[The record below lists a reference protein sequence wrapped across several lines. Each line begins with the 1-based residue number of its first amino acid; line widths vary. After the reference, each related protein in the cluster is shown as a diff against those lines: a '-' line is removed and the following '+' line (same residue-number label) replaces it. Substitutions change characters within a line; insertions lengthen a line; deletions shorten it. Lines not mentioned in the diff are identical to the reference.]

1 MGNLFSAVLNMS
13 MTGSIVILL
22 VMLARH
28 ILKPAPKIFS
38 YALWAV
44 VLFRLLCPVALTGP
58 VSVLNVLKP
67 EGQAATEATS
77 VIYFIPVERNE
88 NSDAPFVSAENP
100 SAAPVP
106 QSEPVGHTKPDIM
119 QSVSYVWITGTG
131 LMLLYSVIQYFR
143 LRQKLVGAIPYNRNV
158 YCADYIDTP
167 FVMGIFNPKIYL
179 PFDVPVNER
188 KYIIAHE
195 QHHIARFDHILKLL
209 AYVTLCIHWFNPLAW
224 VAFLLAGR
232 DMEMS
237 CDEAVIRKLGSQIR
251 ADYSASLLRLATHK
265 KIIAGMPLAF
275 GEGDTKGRIMNMARW
290 KQPRLWVSMACLLLC
305 AAILVACA
313 VNPETASSSDGTDST
328 AFSEVEGTDVGLN
341 IHKEPNILSDIVDYY
356 PNGETIT
363 ISEIQDGWGRTAQG
377 WVFMDYVTMTD
388 DVTGIVTVPNTANT
402 GTLSTISGSDVATD
416 VEWIQYGDL
425 RLLLPPGLEATNENG
440 ILTLTMDAKAVG
452 GVALRKPDDPSIY
465 SVDWLKKI
473 GISEASDTA
482 MGYMSGS
489 STYADYEITFFPDT
503 PVNQDANGNI
513 IADEQGTYVLENE
526 TTHYFFNYGTDAYDI
541 WFYNH
546 RIPNTIREALL
557 KTCILEGG
565 TDISAMQAALKKEQ
579 DALQQ
584 CRSVLERIQRSAACK
599 IETKQENGPDARNET
614 TLITSWIYGQDRLHI
629 ALNSEGGGASRFGG
643 MLVNGTKYEYD
654 APQQW
659 HTVSQWEWEDP
670 WLTRF
675 QWEDSVVA
683 YQDTRTDDSGITV
696 MLRIDQPFA
705 GSGNQQPH
713 YFVCFDYNTDGSF
726 RDVYV
731 QANLFMDNSISK
743 TESVVSLDSAMV
755 EGEIQKEYQ
764 KAVGR

>member
-13 MTGSIVILL
+13 MTGGIVILL
-22 VMLARH
+22 VMLARLV
-28 ILKPAPKIFS
+28 LKPAPKIFS

-77 VIYFIPVERNE
+77 VIYFIPVERNV
-88 NSDAPFVSAENP
+88 NSDTPFVSTENP
-100 SAAPVP
+100 SATPIPQPVP
-106 QSEPVGHTKPDIM
+106 AGHTKPDIM
-119 QSVSYVWITGTG
+119 QAVSYVWIAGTG
-131 LMLLYSVIQYFR
+131 LMLLYSVIQYIR
-143 LRQKLVGAIPYNRNV
+143 LRQKLVGAIPYNGNV

-167 FVMGIFNPKIYL
+167 FVMGIFSPKIYL

-195 QHHIARFDHILKLL
+195 QHHIARFDHIFKLL
-209 AYVTLCIHWFNPLAW
+209 AYFTLCIHWFNPLSW

-275 GEGDTKGRIMNMARW
+275 GEGDTKGRIMNMAKW

-305 AAILVACA
+305 SAILVACA
-313 VNPETASSSDGTDST
+313 VNPETAPTADNTDPDNN
-328 AFSEVEGTDVGLN
+328 A
-341 IHKEPNILSDIVDYY
+341 
-356 PNGETIT
+356 
-363 ISEIQDGWGRTAQG
+363 
-377 WVFMDYVTMTD
+377 
-388 DVTGIVTVPNTANT
+388 TGIVTTPNAANT
-402 GTLSTISGSDVATD
+402 EDVSAIPGSDVVTD
-416 VEWIQYGDL
+416 TQWIQYGDL
-425 RLLLPPGLEATNENG
+425 RLLLLSGMEATDKNG
-440 ILTLTMDAKAVG
+440 ILTLTMDAKTVG

-465 SVDWLKKI
+465 SADWLKKI

-526 TTHYFFNYGTDAYDI
+526 TTHYFFNHGTDAYDI

-546 RIPNTIREALL
+546 RIPNTIQEALL
-557 KTCILEGG
+557 KTCILEGV

-579 DALQQ
+579 DALQK
-584 CRSVLERIQRSAACK
+584 CRSVLERIQSSAACK
-599 IETKQENGPDARNET
+599 IETKQENGPDALNEI
-614 TLITSWIYGQDRLHI
+614 TLFTSWIYGQDRLHI
-629 ALNSEGGGASRFGG
+629 SQIPESGGDAMFGG
-643 MLVNGTKYEYD
+643 MLVNGTAYEYD
-654 APQQW
+654 AQQQW

-675 QWEDSVVA
+675 QWEDSVIS
-683 YQDTRTDDSGITV
+683 YQDTRTDDSSITV

-705 GSGNQQPH
+705 ESGNQQPH
-713 YFVCFDYNTDGSF
+713 YFVNFNYNTDGTF

-731 QANLFMDNSISK
+731 QANLFMDNSTYR
-743 TESVVSLDSAMV
+743 TESVASLDSALV
-755 EGEIQKEYQ
+755 EAEIQKEYQ
-764 KAVGR
+764 KAVK

>member
-22 VMLARH
+22 VMLARLV
-28 ILKPAPKIFS
+28 LKPAPKIFS

-77 VIYFIPVERNE
+77 VIYFIPVERNV
-88 NSDAPFVSAENP
+88 NSDTPFVSTENP
-100 SAAPVP
+100 SATPIPQPVP
-106 QSEPVGHTKPDIM
+106 AGHTKPDIM
-119 QSVSYVWITGTG
+119 QTVSYVWIAGTG
-131 LMLLYSVIQYFR
+131 LMLLYSVIQYIQ
-143 LRQKLVGAIPYNRNV
+143 LRRKLIGAIPYKDNV

-167 FVMGIFNPKIYL
+167 FVMGIFSPKIYL

-195 QHHIARFDHILKLL
+195 QHHISRFDHIFKLL
-209 AYVTLCIHWFNPLAW
+209 AYVTLCIHWFNPLSW
-224 VAFLLAGR
+224 MAFLLAGR

-313 VNPETASSSDGTDST
+313 VNPETAPTADNTDPDNN
-328 AFSEVEGTDVGLN
+328 A
-341 IHKEPNILSDIVDYY
+341 
-356 PNGETIT
+356 
-363 ISEIQDGWGRTAQG
+363 
-377 WVFMDYVTMTD
+377 
-388 DVTGIVTVPNTANT
+388 TGIVTTPNAANT
-402 GTLSTISGSDVATD
+402 EDVSAIPGSDVVTD
-416 VEWIQYGDL
+416 TQWIQYGDL
-425 RLLLPPGLEATNENG
+425 RLLLLSGMEATDKNG
-440 ILTLTMDAKAVG
+440 ILTLTMDAKTVG

-465 SVDWLKKI
+465 SADWLKKT

-526 TTHYFFNYGTDAYDI
+526 TTHYFFNHGTDAYDI

-557 KTCILEGG
+557 KTCILEGV
-565 TDISAMQAALKKEQ
+565 TDISAMQTALKKEQ
-579 DALQQ
+579 DALQM
-584 CRSVLERIQRSAACK
+584 CRSVLERIQSSAACK
-599 IETKQENGPDARNET
+599 IETKQENGPDALNEI
-614 TLITSWIYGQDRLHI
+614 TLFTSWIYGQNRLHI
-629 ALNSEGGGASRFGG
+629 SQIPESGGDAMFGG
-643 MLVNGTKYEYD
+643 MLVNGTAYEYD
-654 APQQW
+654 AQQQW

-675 QWEDSVVA
+675 QWEDSVVS
-683 YQDTRTDDSGITV
+683 YQDTLTDDSSITV

-705 GSGNQQPH
+705 ESGNQQPH
-713 YFVCFDYNTDGSF
+713 YFVSFNYNTDGTF

-731 QANLFMDNSISK
+731 QANLFMDNSTYR
-743 TESVVSLDSAMV
+743 TESVASLDSALV
-755 EGEIQKEYQ
+755 EAEIQKEYRQ
-764 KAVGR
+764 ATK

>member
-77 VIYFIPVERNE
+77 VIYFIPVERNV
-88 NSDAPFVSAENP
+88 NSDTPFVSTENP
-100 SAAPVP
+100 SATPIPQPVP
-106 QSEPVGHTKPDIM
+106 AGHTKPDIM
-119 QSVSYVWITGTG
+119 QTVSYVWIAGTG
-131 LMLLYSVIQYFR
+131 LMLLYSVIQYIQ
-143 LRQKLVGAIPYNRNV
+143 LRRKLIGAIPYKDNV

-167 FVMGIFNPKIYL
+167 FVMGIFSPKIYL

-195 QHHIARFDHILKLL
+195 QHHISRFDHIFKLL
-209 AYVTLCIHWFNPLAW
+209 AYVTLCIHWFNPLSW
-224 VAFLLAGR
+224 MAFLLAGR

-313 VNPETASSSDGTDST
+313 VNPETAPTADNTDPDNN
-328 AFSEVEGTDVGLN
+328 A
-341 IHKEPNILSDIVDYY
+341 
-356 PNGETIT
+356 
-363 ISEIQDGWGRTAQG
+363 
-377 WVFMDYVTMTD
+377 
-388 DVTGIVTVPNTANT
+388 TGIVTTPNAANT
-402 GTLSTISGSDVATD
+402 EDVSAIPGSDVVTD
-416 VEWIQYGDL
+416 TQWIQYGDL
-425 RLLLPPGLEATNENG
+425 RLLLLSGMEATDKNG
-440 ILTLTMDAKAVG
+440 ILTLTMDAKTVG

-465 SVDWLKKI
+465 SADWLKKT

-526 TTHYFFNYGTDAYDI
+526 TTHYFFNHGTDAYDI

-557 KTCILEGG
+557 KTCILEGV
-565 TDISAMQAALKKEQ
+565 TDISAMQTALKKEQ
-579 DALQQ
+579 DALQM
-584 CRSVLERIQRSAACK
+584 CRSVLERIQSSAACK
-599 IETKQENGPDARNET
+599 IETKQENGPDALNEI
-614 TLITSWIYGQDRLHI
+614 TLFTSWIYGQNRLHI
-629 ALNSEGGGASRFGG
+629 SQIPESGGDAMFGG
-643 MLVNGTKYEYD
+643 MLVNGTAYEYD
-654 APQQW
+654 AQQQW

-675 QWEDSVVA
+675 QWEDSVVS
-683 YQDTRTDDSGITV
+683 YQDTLTDDSSITV

-705 GSGNQQPH
+705 ESGNQQPH
-713 YFVCFDYNTDGSF
+713 YFVSFNYNTDGTF

-731 QANLFMDNSISK
+731 QANLFMDNSTYR
-743 TESVVSLDSAMV
+743 TESVASLDSALV
-755 EGEIQKEYQ
+755 EAEIQKEYRQ
-764 KAVGR
+764 ATK

>member
-77 VIYFIPVERNE
+77 VIYFIPVERNV
-88 NSDAPFVSAENP
+88 NSDTPFVSTENP
-100 SAAPVP
+100 SATTIPQPVP
-106 QSEPVGHTKPDIM
+106 AWHKKPDIM
-119 QSVSYVWITGTG
+119 QTVSYVWIAGTG
-131 LMLLYSVIQYFR
+131 LMLLYSVIQYIQ
-143 LRQKLVGAIPYNRNV
+143 LRRKLIGAIPYKDNV

-167 FVMGIFNPKIYL
+167 FVMGIFSPKIYL

-195 QHHIARFDHILKLL
+195 QHHISRFDHIFKLL
-209 AYVTLCIHWFNPLAW
+209 AYVTLCIHWFNPLSW
-224 VAFLLAGR
+224 MAFLLAGR

-313 VNPETASSSDGTDST
+313 VNPETAPTADNTDPDNN
-328 AFSEVEGTDVGLN
+328 A
-341 IHKEPNILSDIVDYY
+341 
-356 PNGETIT
+356 
-363 ISEIQDGWGRTAQG
+363 
-377 WVFMDYVTMTD
+377 
-388 DVTGIVTVPNTANT
+388 TGIVTTPNAANT
-402 GTLSTISGSDVATD
+402 EDVSAIPGSDVVTD
-416 VEWIQYGDL
+416 TQWIQYGDL
-425 RLLLPPGLEATNENG
+425 RLLLLSGMEATDKNG
-440 ILTLTMDAKAVG
+440 ILTLTMDAKTVG

-465 SVDWLKKI
+465 SADWLKKT

-526 TTHYFFNYGTDAYDI
+526 TTHYFFNHGTDAYDI

-557 KTCILEGG
+557 KTCILEGV
-565 TDISAMQAALKKEQ
+565 TDIAAMQTALKKEQ
-579 DALQQ
+579 DALQM
-584 CRSVLERIQRSAACK
+584 CRSVLERIQSSAACK
-599 IETKQENGPDARNET
+599 IETKQENGPDALNEI
-614 TLITSWIYGQDRLHI
+614 TLFTSWIYGQNRLHI
-629 ALNSEGGGASRFGG
+629 SQIPESGGDAMFGG
-643 MLVNGTKYEYD
+643 MLVNGTAYEYD
-654 APQQW
+654 AQQQW

-675 QWEDSVVA
+675 QWEDSVVS
-683 YQDTRTDDSGITV
+683 YQDTLTDDSSITV

-705 GSGNQQPH
+705 ESGNQQPH
-713 YFVCFDYNTDGSF
+713 YFVSFNYNTDGTF

-731 QANLFMDNSISK
+731 QANLFMDNSTYR
-743 TESVVSLDSAMV
+743 TESVASLDSALV
-755 EGEIQKEYQ
+755 EAEIQKEYRQ
-764 KAVGR
+764 ATK

>member
-28 ILKPAPKIFS
+28 ILKPAPKIFP

-77 VIYFIPVERNE
+77 VIYFIPVERNV
-88 NSDAPFVSAENP
+88 NSDTPFVSTENP
-100 SAAPVP
+100 SATPVP
-106 QSEPVGHTKPDIM
+106 QPVPAGHTKPNIM
-119 QSVSYVWITGTG
+119 QAVSYVWIAGTG

-143 LRQKLVGAIPYNRNV
+143 LRQKLVGAIPYNGNV

-167 FVMGIFNPKIYL
+167 FVMGIFSPKIYL
-179 PFDVPVNER
+179 PFDIPVNER

-209 AYVTLCIHWFNPLAW
+209 AYVTLCIHWFNPLSW

-275 GEGDTKGRIMNMARW
+275 GEGDTKGRIMNMAKW

-313 VNPETASSSDGTDST
+313 VNPETAPSTDN
-328 AFSEVEGTDVGLN
+328 TDPDN
-341 IHKEPNILSDIVDYY
+341 N
-356 PNGETIT
+356 
-363 ISEIQDGWGRTAQG
+363 A
-377 WVFMDYVTMTD
+377 
-388 DVTGIVTVPNTANT
+388 TGIVTTPNAANT
-402 GTLSTISGSDVATD
+402 EDVSAIPGSDVVTD
-416 VEWIQYGDL
+416 TQWIQYGDL
-425 RLLLPPGLEATNENG
+425 RLLLLSGMEATDKNG
-440 ILTLTMDAKAVG
+440 ILTLTMDAKTVG

-465 SVDWLKKI
+465 SADWLKKI

-513 IADEQGTYVLENE
+513 ITDEQGTYVLENE

-557 KTCILEGG
+557 KTCILEGV
-565 TDISAMQAALKKEQ
+565 TDISAMQAALDREK
-579 DALQQ
+579 DALQK
-584 CRSVLERIQRSAACK
+584 CRSVLERIQSSAACK
-599 IETKQENGPDARNET
+599 IETKQENGPDALNEI
-614 TLITSWIYGQDRLHI
+614 TLFTSWIYGQDRLHI
-629 ALNSEGGGASRFGG
+629 SQIPESGGDAMFGG
-643 MLVNGTKYEYD
+643 MLVNGTAYEYD
-654 APQQW
+654 AQQQW

-675 QWEDSVVA
+675 QWEDSVVS
-683 YQDTRTDDSGITV
+683 YQDSRTDDSSITV

-705 GSGNQQPH
+705 ESGNQQPH
-713 YFVCFDYNTDGSF
+713 YFVSFNYNTDGTF

-731 QANLFMDNSISK
+731 QANLFMDNSTYR
-743 TESVVSLDSAMV
+743 TESVASLDSALV
-755 EGEIQKEYQ
+755 EAEIQKEYR
-764 KAVGR
+764 KATK

>member
-77 VIYFIPVERNE
+77 VIYFIPVERNV
-88 NSDAPFVSAENP
+88 NSDTPFVSTENP
-100 SAAPVP
+100 SATPIPQPVP
-106 QSEPVGHTKPDIM
+106 AGHTKPDIM
-119 QSVSYVWITGTG
+119 QTVSYVWIAGTG
-131 LMLLYSVIQYFR
+131 LMLLYSVIQYIQ
-143 LRQKLVGAIPYNRNV
+143 LRRKLIGAIPYKDNV

-167 FVMGIFNPKIYL
+167 FVMGIFSPKIYL

-195 QHHIARFDHILKLL
+195 QHHISRFDHIFKLL
-209 AYVTLCIHWFNPLAW
+209 AYVTLCIHWFNPLSW
-224 VAFLLAGR
+224 MAFLLAGR

-251 ADYSASLLRLATHK
+251 ADYSASPLRLATHK

-313 VNPETASSSDGTDST
+313 VNPETAPTADNTDPDNN
-328 AFSEVEGTDVGLN
+328 A
-341 IHKEPNILSDIVDYY
+341 
-356 PNGETIT
+356 
-363 ISEIQDGWGRTAQG
+363 
-377 WVFMDYVTMTD
+377 
-388 DVTGIVTVPNTANT
+388 TGIVTTPNAANT
-402 GTLSTISGSDVATD
+402 EDVSAIPGSDVVTD
-416 VEWIQYGDL
+416 TQWIQYGDL
-425 RLLLPPGLEATNENG
+425 RLLLLSGMEATDKNG
-440 ILTLTMDAKAVG
+440 ILTLTMDAKTVG

-465 SVDWLKKI
+465 SADWLKKT

-526 TTHYFFNYGTDAYDI
+526 TTHYFFNHGTDAYDI

-557 KTCILEGG
+557 KTCILEGV
-565 TDISAMQAALKKEQ
+565 TDISAMQTALKKEQ
-579 DALQQ
+579 DALQM
-584 CRSVLERIQRSAACK
+584 CRSVLERIQSSAACK
-599 IETKQENGPDARNET
+599 IETKQENGPDALNEI
-614 TLITSWIYGQDRLHI
+614 TLFTSWIYGQNRLHI
-629 ALNSEGGGASRFGG
+629 SQIPESGGDAMFGG
-643 MLVNGTKYEYD
+643 MLVNGTAYEYD
-654 APQQW
+654 AQQQW

-675 QWEDSVVA
+675 QWEDSVVS
-683 YQDTRTDDSGITV
+683 YQDTLTDDSSITV

-705 GSGNQQPH
+705 ESGNQQPH
-713 YFVCFDYNTDGSF
+713 YFVSFNYNTDGTF

-731 QANLFMDNSISK
+731 QANLFMDNSTYR
-743 TESVVSLDSAMV
+743 TESVASLDSALV
-755 EGEIQKEYQ
+755 EGEIQKEYRQ
-764 KAVGR
+764 ATK

>member
-22 VMLARH
+22 VMLARY

-77 VIYFIPVERNE
+77 VIYFIPVERNV
-88 NSDAPFVSAENP
+88 NSDTPFVSTENP
-100 SAAPVP
+100 SATPIPQPVP
-106 QSEPVGHTKPDIM
+106 AGHTKPDIM
-119 QSVSYVWITGTG
+119 QTVSYVWIAGTG
-131 LMLLYSVIQYFR
+131 LMLLYSVIQYIQ
-143 LRQKLVGAIPYNRNV
+143 LRRKLIGAIPYKDNV

-167 FVMGIFNPKIYL
+167 FVMGIFSPKIYL

-195 QHHIARFDHILKLL
+195 QHHISRFDHIFKLL
-209 AYVTLCIHWFNPLAW
+209 AYVTLCIHWFNPLSW
-224 VAFLLAGR
+224 MAFLLAGR

-313 VNPETASSSDGTDST
+313 VNPETAPTADNTDPDNN
-328 AFSEVEGTDVGLN
+328 A
-341 IHKEPNILSDIVDYY
+341 
-356 PNGETIT
+356 
-363 ISEIQDGWGRTAQG
+363 
-377 WVFMDYVTMTD
+377 
-388 DVTGIVTVPNTANT
+388 TGIVTTPNAANT
-402 GTLSTISGSDVATD
+402 EDVSAIPGSDVVTD
-416 VEWIQYGDL
+416 TQWIQYGDL
-425 RLLLPPGLEATNENG
+425 RLLLLSGMEATDKNG
-440 ILTLTMDAKAVG
+440 ILTLTMDAKTVG

-465 SVDWLKKI
+465 SADWLKKT

-526 TTHYFFNYGTDAYDI
+526 TTHYFFNHGTDAYDI

-557 KTCILEGG
+557 KTCILEGV
-565 TDISAMQAALKKEQ
+565 TDISAMQTALKKEQ
-579 DALQQ
+579 DALQM
-584 CRSVLERIQRSAACK
+584 CRSVLERIQSSAACK
-599 IETKQENGPDARNET
+599 IETKQENGPDALNEI
-614 TLITSWIYGQDRLHI
+614 TLFTSWIYGQNRLHI
-629 ALNSEGGGASRFGG
+629 SQIPESGGDAMFGG
-643 MLVNGTKYEYD
+643 MLVNGTAYEYD
-654 APQQW
+654 AQQQW

-675 QWEDSVVA
+675 QWEDSVVS
-683 YQDTRTDDSGITV
+683 YQDTLTDDSSITV

-705 GSGNQQPH
+705 ESGNQQPH
-713 YFVCFDYNTDGSF
+713 YFVSFNYNTDGTF

-731 QANLFMDNSISK
+731 QANLFMDNSTYR
-743 TESVVSLDSAMV
+743 TESVASLDSALV
-755 EGEIQKEYQ
+755 EAEIQKEYRQ
-764 KAVGR
+764 ATK

>member
-251 ADYSASLLRLATHK
+251 AAYSASLLRLATHK

-313 VNPETASSSDGTDST
+313 VNPETAPSTDN
-328 AFSEVEGTDVGLN
+328 TD
-341 IHKEPNILSDIVDYY
+341 
-356 PNGETIT
+356 
-363 ISEIQDGWGRTAQG
+363 QDNNA
-377 WVFMDYVTMTD
+377 
-388 DVTGIVTVPNTANT
+388 TGIVAAPNVANT
-402 GTLSTISGSDVATD
+402 EDVSAIPGSDVATD

-425 RLLLPPGLEATNENG
+425 RLLLPPSLEATNENG
-440 ILTLTMDAKAVG
+440 ILTLTMDAKTVG
-452 GVALRKPDDPSIY
+452 GVALRKPNDPSIY
-465 SVDWLKKI
+465 SADWLKEI
-473 GISEASDTA
+473 GIPEASDAA
-482 MGYMSGS
+482 MGYMGGS
-489 STYADYEITFFPDT
+489 STYADYEITFFPDV
-503 PVNQDANGNI
+503 PVNLDANGNI
-513 IADEQGTYVLENE
+513 IADEQDTYALENE
-526 TTHYFFNYGTDAYDI
+526 MTHYFFNHGTDVYDV

-546 RIPNTIREALL
+546 RISNKIQETLL
-557 KTCILEGG
+557 KTCILEGV
-565 TDISAMQAALKKEQ
+565 TDIAAMQAALDKEQ
-579 DALQQ
+579 EALQQ
-584 CRSVLERIQRSAACK
+584 CHSVLERIQSSSACK

>member
-1 MGNLFSAVLNMS
+1 MGNLFSTVLNMS

-77 VIYFIPVERNE
+77 VIYFIPVERNV
-88 NSDAPFVSAENP
+88 NSDTPFVSTENP
-100 SAAPVP
+100 SATPIPQPVP
-106 QSEPVGHTKPDIM
+106 AGHTKPDIM
-119 QSVSYVWITGTG
+119 QAVSYVWIAGTG
-131 LMLLYSVIQYFR
+131 LMLLYSVIQYIR
-143 LRQKLVGAIPYNRNV
+143 LRQKLVGAIPYNGNV

-167 FVMGIFNPKIYL
+167 FVMGIFSPKIYL

-195 QHHIARFDHILKLL
+195 QHHISRFDHIFKLL
-209 AYVTLCIHWFNPLAW
+209 AYFTLCIHWFNPLSW

-313 VNPETASSSDGTDST
+313 VNPETAPTADNTDPDNN
-328 AFSEVEGTDVGLN
+328 A
-341 IHKEPNILSDIVDYY
+341 
-356 PNGETIT
+356 
-363 ISEIQDGWGRTAQG
+363 
-377 WVFMDYVTMTD
+377 
-388 DVTGIVTVPNTANT
+388 TGIVTTPNAANT
-402 GTLSTISGSDVATD
+402 EDVSAIPGSDVVTD
-416 VEWIQYGDL
+416 TQWIQYGDL
-425 RLLLPPGLEATNENG
+425 RLLLLSGMEATDKNG
-440 ILTLTMDAKAVG
+440 ILTLTMDAKTVG

-465 SVDWLKKI
+465 SADWLKKI
-473 GISEASDTA
+473 GISEASDAA

-557 KTCILEGG
+557 KTCILEGV
-565 TDISAMQAALKKEQ
+565 TDISAMQAALDREK
-579 DALQQ
+579 DALQK
-584 CRSVLERIQRSAACK
+584 CRSILERIQSSAACK
-599 IETKQENGPDARNET
+599 IETKQENGPDALNEI
-614 TLITSWIYGQDRLHI
+614 TLFTSWIYGQDRLHI
-629 ALNSEGGGASRFGG
+629 SQIPESGGDAMFGG
-643 MLVNGTKYEYD
+643 MLVNGTAYEYD
-654 APQQW
+654 AQQQW

-675 QWEDSVVA
+675 QWEDSVIS
-683 YQDTRTDDSGITV
+683 YQDTLTDDSSITV

-705 GSGNQQPH
+705 ESGNQQPH
-713 YFVCFDYNTDGSF
+713 YFVNFNYNTDGTF

-731 QANLFMDNSISK
+731 QANLFMDNSTYR
-743 TESVVSLDSAMV
+743 TESVTSLDSALV

-764 KAVGR
+764 KATK

>member
-1 MGNLFSAVLNMS
+1 
-13 MTGSIVILL
+13 
-22 VMLARH
+22 
-28 ILKPAPKIFS
+28 
-38 YALWAV
+38 
-44 VLFRLLCPVALTGP
+44 
-58 VSVLNVLKP
+58 
-67 EGQAATEATS
+67 
-77 VIYFIPVERNE
+77 
-88 NSDAPFVSAENP
+88 
-100 SAAPVP
+100 
-106 QSEPVGHTKPDIM
+106 
-119 QSVSYVWITGTG
+119 
-131 LMLLYSVIQYFR
+131 MLLYSVIQYFR
-143 LRQKLVGAIPYNRNV
+143 LRQKLVGAIPYNGNV

-167 FVMGIFNPKIYL
+167 FVMGIFSPKIYL
-179 PFDVPVNER
+179 PFDIPVNER

-209 AYVTLCIHWFNPLAW
+209 AYVTLCIHWFNPLSW

-313 VNPETASSSDGTDST
+313 VNPETAPTADNTDPDNN
-328 AFSEVEGTDVGLN
+328 A
-341 IHKEPNILSDIVDYY
+341 
-356 PNGETIT
+356 
-363 ISEIQDGWGRTAQG
+363 
-377 WVFMDYVTMTD
+377 
-388 DVTGIVTVPNTANT
+388 TGIVTTPNAANT
-402 GTLSTISGSDVATD
+402 EDVSAIPGSDVVTD
-416 VEWIQYGDL
+416 TQWIQYGDL
-425 RLLLPPGLEATNENG
+425 RLLLLSGMEATDKNG
-440 ILTLTMDAKAVG
+440 ILTLTMDAKTVG

-465 SVDWLKKI
+465 SADWLKKI

-526 TTHYFFNYGTDAYDI
+526 TTHYFFNHGTDAYDI

-546 RIPNTIREALL
+546 RIPNTIQEALL
-557 KTCILEGG
+557 KTCILEGV
-565 TDISAMQAALKKEQ
+565 TDISAMQAALDKEQ
-579 DALQQ
+579 DALQM
-584 CRSVLERIQRSAACK
+584 CRSVLERIQSSAACK
-599 IETKQENGPDARNET
+599 IETKQENGPDALNET
-614 TLITSWIYGQDRLHI
+614 TLFTSWIYGQDRLHI
-629 ALNSEGGGASRFGG
+629 SQTPESGGDAMFGG
-643 MLVNGTKYEYD
+643 MLVNGTAYEYD
-654 APQQW
+654 AKQQW
-659 HTVSQWEWEDP
+659 HTVSQWEWADP

-675 QWEDSVVA
+675 QWEDSVVS
-683 YQDTRTDDSGITV
+683 YQDTLTDDSSITV

-705 GSGNQQPH
+705 ESGNQQPH
-713 YFVCFDYNTDGSF
+713 YFVSFNYNTDGTF

-731 QANLFMDNSISK
+731 QANLFMDNSTYR
-743 TESVVSLDSAMV
+743 TESVVSLDSALV

-764 KAVGR
+764 KATK